1 LINCACSNLHYN
13 FNLSCKLSLATID
26 FEEKDPG
33 NVASE

>member
-1 LINCACSNLHYN
+1 LINCACSSLHC
-13 FNLSCKLSLATID
+13 NLSCKLSLATSD